1 MTITQRAAF
10 IILVVVCAALAISAI
25 ILALAFAWW
34 LINSALTAVL
44 PVILTL

>member
-1 MTITQRAAF
+1 MTGTQRAVLIA
-10 IILVVVCAALAISAI
+10 LVVVCAALAT
-25 ILALAFAWW
+25 LALAFIWW